1 MKQTTLQLLAD
12 PELVAARQAWETR
25 LGDFAGMPIYLQG
38 LARSG
43 NADMYQSPGQRVHEA
58 LDQLTEHVE
67 LLRDGR
73 AFRPLSV
80 RAALHGVHFVDKI
93 FAAEVYELD
102 GDKGNWQA
110 KHLNSEVGNLKRPDL
125 DTNPTWTA
133 AREFARCFV
142 ASGVTVPAFQLP
154 TIASA
159 LNIGLNLY
167 GQELLV
173 AMMADPPS
181 AHRDLA
187 VINGVLLEIHD
198 WYRTNVPFDLLQQV
212 ACSGRWQPPGSG
224 QICGC
229 SNQLISADQYADFIA
244 PHDDAILSRYPRGGM
259 IHLCGTHTQ
268 HIPVWK
274 KMQSLRAVQV
284 NDRAAEDLEI
294 YLHEMPEKIYYVN
307 PCNGM
312 PIERVEELAK
322 TYKIVICADPAQR
335 TR

>member
-1 MKQTTLQLLAD
+1 MKQTTQQRLTD
-12 PELVAARQAWETR
+12 PEWVAARLAWEKR
-25 LGDFAGMPIYLQG
+25 IDAFAGMPMYLQG
-38 LARSG
+38 SDRCG

-58 LDQLTEHVE
+58 LDQLAEQVE

-80 RAALHGVHFVDKI
+80 NAALHGVHFVDKI
-93 FAAEVYELD
+93 FGAEVFELD
-102 GDKGNWQA
+102 GEKGNWQA
-110 KHLNSEVGNLKRPDL
+110 KHLSSAVGKLKRPDL

-167 GQELLV
+167 GQDLLV
-173 AMMADPPS
+173 AMMADPPA

-187 VINGVLLEIHD
+187 VINGVLLDIHD
-198 WYRTNVPFDLLQQV
+198 WYRAIVPSDILQQV

-229 SNQLISADQYADFIA
+229 STQLISADQYADFIA
-244 PHDDAILSRYPRGGM
+244 HHDDAILSRYPRGGM

-284 NDRAAEDLEI
+284 NDRAAQDLEI
-294 YLHEMPEKIYYVN
+294 YLREMPEKIYYVN
-307 PCNGM
+307 PCEGM
-312 PIERVEELAK
+312 PIERIEELAK
-322 TYKIVICADPAQR
+322 TRKIVICAEPAQR
-335 TR
+335 R